1 MTPDTAQGE
10 QRMTNAFTV
19 DVEDYFQVAAFEGHI
34 AREDWDRHPRRVE
47 RNTEAVLNLL
57 DAHGVKGTF
66 FTLGWVAERC
76 PALVRDIAA
85 RGHELASHGYDHT
98 RVTQMSRDHFREDVT
113 RAKCLL
119 EDAAGVAVRGYRA
132 PTFSFNRDNRWAYE
146 LLLEAGYAYSSSVA
160 PVKHDLYGIPD
171 APREPYRDG
180 SGMLEIPISTVR
192 IGARNLP
199 CGGGGFFRLYPY
211 RLTRWCIERINRED
225 AQPCIFYM
233 HPWEIDAAQ
242 PRQTGVGFK
251 TRLRHYL
258 NLSKVESRLR
268 RLLTDFRWARMDEVY
283 AT

>member
-34 AREDWDRHPRRVE
+34 AREDWDRHPSRVE

-98 RVTQMSRDHFREDVT
+98 RVTQMNRDHFREDVT
-113 RAKCLL
+113 RAKRLL

-171 APREPYRDG
+171 APREPYRDA

-211 RLTRWCIERINRED
+211 RLTRWCIERINRDD

-233 HPWEIDAAQ
+233 HPWEIDVEQ

-258 NLSKVESRLR
+258 NLSRVESRLQ

>member
-1 MTPDTAQGE
+1 
-10 QRMTNAFTV
+10 MTNAFTV

-98 RVTQMSRDHFREDVT
+98 RVTQMNRDHFREDVT
-113 RAKCLL
+113 RAKRLL

-171 APREPYRDG
+171 APREPYRDA

-233 HPWEIDAAQ
+233 HPWELDVAQ

-258 NLSKVESRLR
+258 NLSRVESRLQ

>member
-98 RVTQMSRDHFREDVT
+98 RVTQMNRDHFRDDVT
-113 RAKCLL
+113 RAKRLL

-171 APREPYRDG
+171 APREPYRDA
-180 SGMLEIPISTVR
+180 SGMLEIPISTIR

-233 HPWEIDAAQ
+233 HPWEIDVEQ

-258 NLSKVESRLR
+258 NLSRVESRLQ